1 MWQCEGKELS
11 SGDLLQS
18 LSALPQGS
26 ITALDG
32 PSGCGKST
40 LLRELEA
47 SGDRR
52 LEKLTVEEFRELIME
67 RLHFAP
73 HRSRILSGAYIIAIE
88 DIDFLGAAK
97 SLQYE
102 AAFLIER
109 TIQEHPVIIT
119 GIQLRK
125 RVPILMRALKRYNLQ
140 VWEYQCGTR
149 STVQTSL

>member
-1 MWQCEGKELS
+1 MWR
-11 SGDLLQS
+11 SGGTEINSNDLLLV
-18 LSALPQGS
+18 LSGLSRGS

-40 LLRELEA
+40 LLREMEA

-52 LEKLTVEEFRELIME
+52 VEHYTVEELRELIMQ
-67 RLHFAP
+67 RLRFSP
-73 HRSRILSGAYIIAIE
+73 HRARELSGTDIIAIE

-109 TIQEHPVIIT
+109 TIEEHPVIIT
-119 GIQLRK
+119 GIRLRK
-125 RVPILMRALKRYNLQ
+125 RVPILMRALKRHNLQ
-140 VWEYQCGTR
+140 VWEYQRGTHG
-149 STVQTSL
+149 TVQTSL